1 MSVSDA
7 DPARRA
13 ACLADASR
21 ARVRSRAV
29 LGTAAG
35 AIAISFAPIFVQAI
49 PHGALGPTAIG
60 AYRTLIGAVVLAA
73 IALLRRESLRP
84 SRRGLL
90 FTSLAGVLFAGDLF
104 VWHRSIAR
112 VGGGLA
118 TILGNTQ
125 VFWTAALGVLLLGER
140 LAGRFLLALP
150 VAIVGI
156 ALATGILGG
165 SAGGGAATPADPIG
179 VALGL
184 GTALFYA
191 GYIHAVR
198 AGRSAVGRMGAV
210 AQMAWTSV
218 ACGVTLA
225 VVATIEGTLVPP
237 PDARTALCLV
247 GVALVA
253 QVFGWVTL
261 ATFIPRVPVALAG
274 LLLLLQ
280 PAFAVV
286 WEVLIFG
293 RAFTMLQ
300 VAGAGL
306 TLLAIYGGSLA
317 RYSPPTVVSPAT
329 GSSDAGPSA

>member
-1 MSVSDA
+1 MSASDA
-7 DPARRA
+7 DLARRTPT
-13 ACLADASR
+13 DAVALE
-21 ARVRSRAV
+21 ARIRSRAI

-35 AIAISFAPIFVQAI
+35 ALAISFAPIFVQAI

-60 AYRTLIGAVVLAA
+60 AYRTLLGAVVLAG
-73 IALLRRESLRP
+73 IALVSGQSLRP

-104 VWHRSIAR
+104 VWHRSIVR

-125 VFWTAALGVLLLGER
+125 VFWTALLGVLLLGER
-140 LAGRFLLALP
+140 LSARFLLAVP

-156 ALATGILGG
+156 ALVTGILGG
-165 SAGGGAATPADPIG
+165 PGAAGGATAVDPIG

-198 AGRSAVGRMGAV
+198 AGRSAVGGMGAF

-218 ACGVTLA
+218 ACGATLSIVA
-225 VVATIEGTLVPP
+225 VMEGTLVLP
-237 PDARTALCLV
+237 PDARTTLCLV

-293 RAFTMLQ
+293 RAFTPLQ
-300 VAGAGL
+300 VAGSAL

-317 RYSPPTVVSPAT
+317 RYSPKPAVVPA
-329 GSSDAGPSA
+329 SEPSDAGPVA